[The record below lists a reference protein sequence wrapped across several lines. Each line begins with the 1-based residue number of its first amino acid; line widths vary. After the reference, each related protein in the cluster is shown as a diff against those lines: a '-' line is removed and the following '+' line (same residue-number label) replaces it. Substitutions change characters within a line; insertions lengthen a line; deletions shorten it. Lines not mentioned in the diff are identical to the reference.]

1 MLTKGIG
8 QKAKKKKK
16 QKESEIVKQTK
27 NNDQEVKKTL
37 KDMTILLR
45 SNGEAEA
52 RLMACPR
59 PWETSIHK
67 WPELRSEFPKE
78 RVK

>member
-45 SNGEAEA
+45 SNGS
-52 RLMACPR
+52 PQ
-59 PWETSIHK
+59 HF
-67 WPELRSEFPKE
+67 LRGAYYTEPLPHPQ
-78 RVK
+78 